1 MKVEI
6 KNNRIYMNGVLVVP
20 NTNGTNGKTVQGTSA
35 KGLWF
40 KGIVDGKSYTI
51 YKKDLMKPGADPYE
65 VHDVFFNYCRNEV
78 E

>member
-6 KNNRIYMNGVLVVP
+6 KNNRIYINGTLVVP

-40 KGIVDGKSYTI
+40 KGIVNGKSYTI
-51 YKKDLMKPGADPYE
+51 YKKELMKPGVDPYK
-65 VHDVFFNYCRNEV
+65 VSDIFSKYCRNEV
-78 E
+78 K